1 MKNKKITKSVFKI
14 AILIIIIFWQNC
26 ACAQQILNKEMSPYI
41 PLPFVHDQ
49 NWNLAPIFNDDFS
62 SSNRYWKDNRTDSEN
77 KWRAY
82 FTESGVTHGYPD
94 SEHQIYQRENALF
107 DTPSSGFLTLRA
119 TYHNPC
125 VTDYWYPYWSPETD
139 CFNYISGAIEA
150 IQEFRYGYFEIRAKL
165 PAPNCGNFP
174 AFWLWGA
181 GIRYSEIDI
190 FEHTIWPDI
199 PLSFKKFTI
208 GYHASDGSTVL
219 NGAYYLQTAEAPLT
233 EFHTYAIEWSPK
245 IIIWYLDGKVVVPAE
260 YIREKIAKV
269 PAFYDERIT
278 DQPMRLKVNYAI
290 DNWKDNT
297 TCHHT
302 SLFPLDMV
310 IDYVKVYKLNCDC
323 NTPVTITNNTDLS
336 AHSKSVK
343 KNITV
348 GTSSG
353 TISIPNTGITLRATD
368 EIIIN
373 SNFEVPLG
381 SEFTAI
387 VHDCPE

>member
-1 MKNKKITKSVFKI
+1 MKNIRIEKTELVCVFL
-14 AILIIIIFWQNC
+14 ILNIIFIHNWG
-26 ACAQQILNKEMSPYI
+26 CAQKLQANIQSLPI
-41 PLPFVHDQ
+41 PLVYDQ
-49 NWNLAPIFNDDFS
+49 NWNYTPVFSDDFAS
-62 SSNRYWKDNRTDSEN
+62 PGRHWLSNRTDNEG

-82 FTESGVTHGYPD
+82 FHESGVTHGKY
-94 SEHQIYQRENALF
+94 EHQIYQIENTLF
-107 DTPSSGFLTLRA
+107 NVPSTGFLTLRA

-125 VTDYWYPYWSPETD
+125 VTSYWYPYWSPETG
-139 CFNYISGAIEA
+139 CFNYISGAIES
-150 IQEFRYGYFEIRAKL
+150 INPFKYGYFEIRAKL
-165 PAPNCGNFP
+165 PPPNCGNFP
-174 AFWLWGA
+174 AFWLYSGTNV
-181 GIRYSEIDI
+181 GNRYSEIDI
-190 FEHTIWPDI
+190 FEHTITPEI
-199 PLSFKKFTI
+199 PLSYKRFTI

-245 IIIWYLDGKVVVPAE
+245 IIIWYLDGKVIVPAD
-260 YIREKIAKV
+260 YRKDNIAKV

-278 DQPMRLKVNYAI
+278 DQIMFIKVNYAI
-290 DNWKDNT
+290 DNWKNDT

-310 IDYVKVYKLNCDC
+310 VDYVKVYKLNCDC